1 MSDRRFLDE
10 FLTLARREYPE
21 SYFLDEFSL
30 SHASADD
37 YDGARRF
44 TGDLVEIDGGG
55 RLHLWQFVGLRA
67 PELVSGDLIGRL
79 FAFTR
84 IARLASPEDFAAR
97 LERAAR
103 KRRYDTSS
111 GHFRRIAARPRQEVE
126 SWNVVV
132 CGGTGCELVGR
143 DDNLLYQLY
152 APLADWAGPVRDV
165 NTWQFRQT
173 GTGFDLRSLWDVAGY
188 GRMPV
193 EDRLAAYAGR
203 APLPAPYDDFD
214 IASKRDL
221 RLKRRKGFHAE
232 AHEAYFA
239 LGHNAWA

>member
-1 MSDRRFLDE
+1 MSDRRFLDQ

-21 SYFLDEFSL
+21 SFFIDDFSL
-30 SHASADD
+30 THEGGDD
-37 YDGARRF
+37 YDRPPRF
-44 TGDLVEIDGGG
+44 TGDVVEIDGAG

-67 PELVSGDLIGRL
+67 PELVTGDLIGRL

-84 IARLASPEDFAAR
+84 IVRLTDAETFAAR
-97 LERAAR
+97 LENAAR
-103 KRRYDTSS
+103 KRRYDIAGS
-111 GHFRRIAARPRQEVE
+111 HFRRIVARTRQEVA

-152 APLADWAGPVRDV
+152 APLTDWVGPVRDV

-173 GTGFDLRSLWDVAGY
+173 NTGFDLRSLWDVAYY
-188 GRMPV
+188 GRMSAL
-193 EDRLAAYAGR
+193 DKLDAYAGR
-203 APLPAPYDDFD
+203 VPLPAPHDDFD

-232 AHEAYFA
+232 AHEAFFA
-239 LGHNAWA
+239 VGHNA